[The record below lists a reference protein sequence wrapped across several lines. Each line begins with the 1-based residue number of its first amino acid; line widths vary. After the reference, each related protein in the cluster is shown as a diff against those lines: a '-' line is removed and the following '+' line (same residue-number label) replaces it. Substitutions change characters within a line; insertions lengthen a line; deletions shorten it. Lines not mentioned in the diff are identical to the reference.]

1 MEVTSQNL
9 DSLMP
14 LIKESL
20 LTADFI
26 ALDTEF
32 SGYSASLE
40 DKHHDY
46 DTPEER
52 YQKIKFVC

>member
-1 MEVTSQNL
+1 MEVTSQNFI
-9 DSLMP
+9 DLMP

-20 LTADFI
+20 KSADFI

-32 SGYSASLE
+32 SGYSAGLD

-46 DTPEER
+46 DSPEER
-52 YQKIKFVC
+52 Y